1 MKNRLTFYI
10 FIPILLCAPI
20 LMYMYSFFGHP
31 ISTKN
36 TDWGSF
42 GAYISGSFSIITTI
56 FAFFSALIL
65 YETYKNSKQE
75 LTLSKFNLLLNDA
88 YKHLDSIAENFK
100 REYGLVDYREIFQKI
115 YYAHLYNV
123 EETHLNSIEAVIKN
137 KMRENINDQILD
149 IAKDLFNCPPFRS
162 LSKTLYN
169 MCIII
174 KTEKDNSLKS
184 IIKSLLEANLDND
197 SIYWILMFKT
207 KGNSLSDFDIYDF
220 CKAPDLVGISSQEC
234 RQENEL

>member
-1 MKNRLTFYI
+1 
-10 FIPILLCAPI
+10 
-20 LMYMYSFFGHP
+20 MYMYSFFGHP

-100 REYGLVDYREIFQKI
+100 REYGLVDYREIFENI
-115 YYAHLYNV
+115 YYAHLNNT
-123 EETHLNSIEAVIKN
+123 EDIHLNNIEAVIKN
-137 KMRENINDQILD
+137 KMKEDINQQIYD
-149 IAKDLFNCPPFRS
+149 IAKDLFNSPPFRS

-174 KTEKDNSLKS
+174 KTEKDDSLKS

-197 SIYWILMFKT
+197 SIYWLLMFKT
-207 KGNSLSDFDIYDF
+207 KGDSLSDFDIYDF
-220 CKAPDLVGISSQEC
+220 CEAPHLVGISSQEC
-234 RQENEL
+234 RKKNKH